1 LNFCNDRGH
10 EFRGY
15 FGMRFGC
22 EVDTVEAVVNVW
34 KNGIEDDNRDPT
46 APQMICYLSDV
57 PGPLFRGHEKPP
69 VVCSRL
75 ENHEVGP
82 VGDSGIK
89 AREHASRGVE
99 RTARIRYLHLIARGS
114 EHLL

>member
-1 LNFCNDRGH
+1 MTAGMSS
-10 EFRGY
+10 RGY
-15 FGMRFGC
+15 FGVRFGR
-22 EVDTVEAVVNVW
+22 EVDTVEAVVNVR

-57 PGPLFRGHEKPP
+57 LGPLFRGNEKPP

-82 VGDSGIK
+82 VGDSGIN
-89 AREHASRGVE
+89 ACDHASRGVE
-99 RTARIRYLHLIARGS
+99 RTA
-114 EHLL
+114 